1 APADLVIRT
10 SIEPDEHNRAIA
22 IVADSESFYRSSS
35 IQLEGDRAP
44 KTTTVTF
51 HSVPA
56 GAYDI
61 TASLIGP
68 DGHST
73 ALAHTTVM
81 VVGSH
86 CAVVHTAVE
95 CLCNRSHT
103 TRSPPYQTRHV
114 DNKRDVIGN

>member
-1 APADLVIRT
+1 MTRWTLVFGLIVAAATAGRASESVAIRVSPAIAFAPADLVIRT
-10 SIEPDEHNRAIA
+10 NIEPNEHNRAIA
-22 IVADSESFYRSSS
+22 IVADSNSFYRSSS

-56 GAYDI
+56 GEYDI

-81 VVGSH
+81 VVG
-86 CAVVHTAVE
+86 A
-95 CLCNRSHT
+95 R
-103 TRSPPYQTRHV
+103 
-114 DNKRDVIGN
+114 

>member
-1 APADLVIRT
+1 MTRWTLVFGLIVAAATAGRASESVAIRVSPAIAFAPADLVIRT
-10 SIEPDEHNRAIA
+10 RIEPDEHNRAIA
-22 IVADSESFYRSSS
+22 IVADSDSFYRSSS
-35 IQLEGDRAP
+35 IQLDGDRAP

-56 GAYDI
+56 GEYDI

-81 VVGSH
+81 VVG
-86 CAVVHTAVE
+86 A
-95 CLCNRSHT
+95 R
-103 TRSPPYQTRHV
+103 
-114 DNKRDVIGN
+114 